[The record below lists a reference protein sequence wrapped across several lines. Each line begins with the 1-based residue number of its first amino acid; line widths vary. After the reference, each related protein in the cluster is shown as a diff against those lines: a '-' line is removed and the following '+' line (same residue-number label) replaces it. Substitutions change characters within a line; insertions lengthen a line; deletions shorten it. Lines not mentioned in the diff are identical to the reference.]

1 MSHAYVKN
9 TYTLLT
15 RIEVL
20 KIPCTPCTRPFSPYI
35 TRDFEYTVPCVHCVY
50 LVCTITERGRMRM
63 REQLNDLLVKIQR
76 IAIEENIVEI
86 ICYVDKINELLGDNY
101 EIYKLSED

>member
-1 MSHAYVKN
+1 
-9 TYTLLT
+9 
-15 RIEVL
+15 
-20 KIPCTPCTRPFSPYI
+20 
-35 TRDFEYTVPCVHCVY
+35 
-50 LVCTITERGRMRM
+50 M

-86 ICYVDKINELLGDNY
+86 ICYVDKINELLSDNY

>member
-1 MSHAYVKN
+1 
-9 TYTLLT
+9 
-15 RIEVL
+15 
-20 KIPCTPCTRPFSPYI
+20 
-35 TRDFEYTVPCVHCVY
+35 
-50 LVCTITERGRMRM
+50 MRL

>member
-1 MSHAYVKN
+1 
-9 TYTLLT
+9 
-15 RIEVL
+15 
-20 KIPCTPCTRPFSPYI
+20 
-35 TRDFEYTVPCVHCVY
+35 
-50 LVCTITERGRMRM
+50 MRM

-86 ICYVDKINELLGDNY
+86 ICYVDKINELLDDNY

>member
-1 MSHAYVKN
+1 
-9 TYTLLT
+9 
-15 RIEVL
+15 
-20 KIPCTPCTRPFSPYI
+20 
-35 TRDFEYTVPCVHCVY
+35 
-50 LVCTITERGRMRM
+50 M

-86 ICYVDKINELLGDNY
+86 ICYVDKINELLDDNY